1 MRQSVFLWIGAV
13 FIAFFAAY
21 IQDVTSPYYPVNSVL
36 DINGYKVS
44 YSFDKVYRSNDSY
57 RVWAVNNLNGLTGEL
72 LWKNKYNTRKWNTV
86 PMKING
92 EVLEAYIPP
101 HPPREKVEYK
111 VKLDYNGKSYFIPGT
126 DGVVMEFLGKVPR
139 QISMFFYITL
149 YAGILLAIRTGLEIF
164 NDKPRLR
171 MYALFTVMDIFA
183 FSLLFSSVR
192 RSAELNAIGNN
203 VVPIEAIFSVSSM
216 VLLGLWIAVMILV
229 FATKK
234 PKVWAMTG
242 AVATL
247 IIFFA
252 GKFY

>member
-21 IQDVTSPYYPVNSVL
+21 IQDVTSPYYPVNGVL

-44 YSFDKVYRSNDSY
+44 YSFDKVYRGKDQY
-57 RVWAVNNLNGLTGEL
+57 RVWAVSNLNGLTGEL
-72 LWKNKYNTRKWNTV
+72 LWKNKYDTLKWNAV

-92 EVLEAYIPP
+92 EVLEAFIPS
-101 HPPREKVEYK
+101 HPPLEKVDYK
-111 VKLDYNGKSYFIPGT
+111 VKLDYEGKKYFIPDKG
-126 DGVVMEFLGKVPR
+126 GLEMEFLGKVPR

-149 YAGILLAIRTGLEIF
+149 YVGILFAIRTGLEIF

-192 RSAELNAIGNN
+192 RSTELNAIGNN
-203 VVPIEAIFSVSSM
+203 VVPIGAIFSISAM
-216 VLLGLWIAVMILV
+216 LLLALWIAVMILV

-247 IIFFA
+247 ILFFA
-252 GKFY
+252 GSFY